1 MLQVGYSEAFLCRID
16 RLSRICEQE
25 FAEYGGSVAIYKLL
39 KQIPERV
46 TVSQLIDKYPSLKE
60 VAQRA
65 EETYLSRLPPE
76 KRPQNLELRGP
87 LLWGVAECERA
98 RKFFG
103 LLCKSQKAE
112 DEAQREQLL
121 KQMGLLMTLGHY
133 GDSVA
138 YSEQHPISDAYLDDL
153 IDRLQKDPKDPSAQI
168 EKQPGNCCG
177 HPILSFCVQSQ
188 ERGHIDWLSRL
199 GNSLSPLW

>member
-1 MLQVGYSEAFLCRID
+1 MRQVGYSDPFVDRID
-16 RLSRICEQE
+16 RLSRVCDDE

-39 KQIPERV
+39 KQIPARV
-46 TVSQLIDKYPSLKE
+46 TVSQLIKNYPSLKE

-65 EETYLSRLPPE
+65 EEAYLSRLPPE

-103 LLCKSQKAE
+103 LLCKAQQTEDESQK
-112 DEAQREQLL
+112 EQFL

-138 YSEQHPISDAYLDDL
+138 YSEQHPISDEYLDDL
-153 IDRLQKDPKDPSAQI
+153 IDRLQRDPDDPSAQL
-168 EKQPGNCCG
+168 ERQPGNSSYEVIA
-177 HPILSFCVQSQ
+177 ILRVCV
-188 ERGHIDWLSRL
+188 
-199 GNSLSPLW
+199 